1 MRGRVFAAVTAVAAV
16 SVVVG
21 VYGRAPQAA
30 RTMPSLVTQCGSERW
45 GVKTLTD
52 VAAPMVRFASVK
64 TTTVDRLRRL
74 KAPTGLKGTTPRRL
88 GAERTVY
95 RVTALLMSM
104 RKEDDSDLHVVI
116 SDPKLGGSMI
126 VEFPSSTCTAG
137 GEKAERR
144 AMRQA
149 RADLAAACGG
159 ESGASP
165 VTLTGTATITG
176 VGFFDVI
183 HGQTGVAPNGI
194 ELHPALTFASANC
207 KRAPVTRRRG

>member
-1 MRGRVFAAVTAVAAV
+1 
-16 SVVVG
+16 
-21 VYGRAPQAA
+21 
-30 RTMPSLVTQCGSERW
+30 
-45 GVKTLTD
+45 VKTLTD
-52 VAAPMVRFASVK
+52 AAAPMVRFDSVK

-74 KAPTGLKGTTPRRL
+74 KAPTALRATTPRRS
-88 GAERTVY
+88 GAERNVY

-104 RKEDDSDLHVVI
+104 RTEDDSDVHLVV

-126 VEFPSSTCTAG
+126 VEFPSSTCTTG
-137 GEKAERR
+137 GDKTERR

-149 RADLAAACGG
+149 RTDLAAACGG
-159 ESGASP
+159 EVRSTP

-194 ELHPALTFASANC
+194 ELHPVLTFASTNC
-207 KRAPVTRRRG
+207 RRITPPRG